1 MNINIKLRKKMT
13 SFEADNFG
21 SILNSENIK
30 DEEVD
35 NLNFGEDLFDIEEDY
50 DEEKD
55 GSESDADND
64 EESGAESEELPD
76 GDFLNNDNDDEPSRK
91 DRSYKERSKESE
103 KLEDILGDNK
113 TTDGKFENIK
123 LKIANNYDRIRNITS
138 KKELPEMFP
147 SLDKIKT
154 VRHAEEVLRLT
165 NKKLDSMMV
174 NDALVEIVPIVGDVL
189 AFFFNGE
196 RVILGKKPDLTGY
209 SLKLRNKLSYCNN
222 DIGTIAD
229 SMVQSSVLSS
239 IVKVFSIFGLPLYGT
254 LKENSDRSKQGL
266 KKEKL
271 IELNNKAS
279 KGL

>member
-1 MNINIKLRKKMT
+1 MT
-13 SFEADNFG
+13 SFEAENFG

-35 NLNFGEDLFDIEEDY
+35 NLNFGEDLFDIEEEY
-50 DEEKD
+50 DEEND

-76 GDFLNNDNDDEPSRK
+76 GDFLNNNNDDEPSRK

-174 NDALVEIVPIVGDVL
+174 NDALVEIVPMVGDVL
-189 AFFFNGE
+189 SFFFNGE
-196 RVILGKKPDLTGY
+196 RVFLGKKPDLTGY